1 MKSCSFCLSLII
13 SWNITLSRSIH
24 VLSNGKISFLWLN
37 SIPLCVYTH
46 IDTDLHFSL
55 SIHPSVDTWVVSILW
70 LVNTATVNLGVH
82 IPFWVGVFIC
92 FVLFFFFCFE
102 QPELE
107 LLGPYGKSILN
118 SLRNLHTSFHS
129 GCTKLN
135 SHKQSTNVSF
145 LHPFQNLS
153 LVLITAILT
162 HVGW

>member
-1 MKSCSFCLSLII
+1 MKSYSFCLSLII
-13 SWNITLSRSIH
+13 SWNIILSRSIH
-24 VLSNGKISFLWLN
+24 VLSKGKISFLWPN

-46 IDTDLHFSL
+46 IDTALHFSL

-70 LVNTATVNLGVH
+70 LVNTATVNLGMH
-82 IPFWVGVFIC
+82 IPFWVGVFI
-92 FVLFFFFCFE
+92 CFE

-118 SLRNLHTSFHS
+118 FLRNLHTSFHS

-153 LVLITAILT
+153 LVLITAVLT